1 MKINEPVTQK
11 EIPFP
16 EGTILVTKTNLK
28 GMITF
33 CNSDFVKISG
43 FTEDELLGSSHNI
56 VRHPDMPPEAF
67 QDLWDTVQSG
77 RPWTGLVKNR
87 AKNGDHYWVKANVT
101 PVTSNGQV
109 VEYMSVR
116 TKPAS
121 HEIREAED
129 LYQQITRGK
138 ASLHNVSFTSKL
150 NIFKNFSVTNKFLSI
165 VVSMLLPILIMA
177 WVITANYAEQIKF
190 SAKERDGVE
199 YIEPLRLLLENF
211 AKHRGLN
218 NALKNGADIQAE
230 VDAVSKKIE
239 ADIAAVEKIHARLGD
254 SLKVTKEWPALKE
267 KWLKLKSE
275 TNSLLPFVS
284 FAQHTDLI
292 SDVQALIVRVGDYS
306 NLILDPDL
314 DSYYLMDATV
324 LRLPVVLENMG
335 VLRGKLSGYIGQ
347 GSMNADQWLE
357 MTILAKRIEEYTE
370 GSINSVQTS
379 FDNNETLPGT
389 MGDNLNAFKR
399 ASAAFQDLAKQALTK
414 KDDLS
419 SLDAT
424 AFFAKGTESIS
435 AGYALYDSALSNLD
449 DLLAL
454 RVSKIESKRNIEL
467 AIIVLVLLFVSWLTY
482 TNISNIVR
490 PLKKLLAS
498 VRLVAEGD
506 FDMDDIKVNK
516 DEIGESIDAV
526 RIMGIRLGFDI
537 ADSKEKANAALRV
550 QMALDNVSSN
560 VMMADTNRNI
570 VYMNKAVTKLFAEL
584 ENDIKKQ
591 LPEFNSSQL
600 MGANIDDFHKNPQ
613 HQIDLLNKLSSVYE
627 SQLELGDL
635 TMKVVANPVI
645 NPEGER
651 LGTVVEWSDLTEMLA
666 QKAEEEKRLEEERRV
681 AAENERIKV
690 ALDNVS
696 SNVMLANPDREIIY
710 INKNACKLFSD
721 AQEDI
726 RKDLPNFDATSLI
739 GTNIDGFHK
748 NPAHQARLLENL
760 SSTYQSEIEIGGR
773 IMRIVANPVIDA
785 DGTRLGTAVEWS
797 ERTEEV
803 AIEKEI
809 DSLVEAASSGNL
821 TRRLDIEGK
830 QGFFLQL
837 SKGFNSLLDEL
848 TSVFDDIGN
857 VMGYMANGD
866 LTHKINKQYAGTF
879 GDVKNNINKTIDN
892 VEETVERLRTI
903 SDQVNT
909 AAQEILDGNNNLS
922 GRTEQQAA
930 NLEETAAS
938 MEELTSTV
946 KNNSDNAQQANQ
958 VANTA
963 RNAAEKGGD
972 VVNQAVTAM
981 GQISNSSNKIAEIIG
996 VIDEIAFQTNL
1007 LALNASV
1014 EAARAG
1020 EQGRGFAVVATEV
1033 RNLAS
1038 RSAEAAKEIKELIKD
1053 SVEKVNSG
1061 SELVNLTGES
1071 LTEIVDGV
1079 KKVGDII
1086 AEIAAASAQQTS
1098 GIEQVNQAVTSL
1110 DEMTQQ
1116 NAALAEETSA
1126 ASASMSES
1134 ANEMQTA
1141 MAFFNT
1147 SGAVSSAPARVTAAP
1162 KPAAANPRPT
1172 SAPRPAVKP
1181 AAQSAT
1187 RSASI
1192 EPVTKAAPP
1201 ADEGEEWEE
1210 F

>member
-199 YIEPLRLLLENF
+199 YIEPLRLLLESF

-218 NALKNGADIQAE
+218 NALKNGADIQAK

-335 VLRGKLSGYIGQ
+335 VLRGKLSGFIGQ

-537 ADSKEKANAALRV
+537 ADSKV
-550 QMALDNVSSN
+550 
-560 VMMADTNRNI
+560 
-570 VYMNKAVTKLFAEL
+570 
-584 ENDIKKQ
+584 KKQ

-1162 KPAAANPRPT
+1162 KPAAATPRPT
-1172 SAPRPAVKP
+1172 SAPRPAVIFKGFR
-1181 AAQSAT
+1181 A
-1187 RSASI
+1187 
-1192 EPVTKAAPP
+1192 
-1201 ADEGEEWEE
+1201 
-1210 F
+1210 